1 VARARASCVRRARAV
16 AGEYAFFLA
25 VLFDVAAR
33 AGVFE
38 AVFGA
43 AATVWAIDDVGAK
56 VSADATITKDTASFV
71 KQFGFAMKS

>member
-1 VARARASCVRRARAV
+1 M
-16 AGEYAFFLA
+16 
-25 VLFDVAAR
+25 LFDVAAR

-43 AATVWAIDDVGAK
+43 AATVCAIDGVGAK
-56 VSADATITKDTASFV
+56 VSADAAITKDTASFV